1 VAVENLILQ
10 MLTQIKKMKK
20 GEKNNIHSI
29 GVMVIG
35 AFNNIFGVA
44 EENQRSFASYWQF
57 LSH

>member
-1 VAVENLILQ
+1 
-10 MLTQIKKMKK
+10 MLTKIKKMKK